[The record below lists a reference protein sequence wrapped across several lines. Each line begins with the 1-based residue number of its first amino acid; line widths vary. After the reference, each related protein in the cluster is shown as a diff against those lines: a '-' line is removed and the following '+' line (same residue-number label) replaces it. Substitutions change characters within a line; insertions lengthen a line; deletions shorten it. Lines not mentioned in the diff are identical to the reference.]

1 MSNIERLFGG
11 ERAVPGMRQSG
22 RFAARAPI
30 ARAPVPAAAPVE
42 SDAQDAPDAPVDA
55 KVMTPHLE
63 RVADAHEVRDA
74 ADADD
79 AAADGTTQL
88 DAYRDRQDGELSSAA
103 LDFDVGMPAEHDGGA
118 AQQLVAAQAALLRP
132 SAVLRIAHEPFHPH
146 SEQVRLLRTELL
158 LRHSVWGEANAV
170 ALVSACPG
178 EGRSQ
183 LAAELALAFAQLD
196 RPTLL
201 VDADFR
207 RPRQHALFGADLDY
221 GLAPALAVGGSGPAM
236 HGVEGFP
243 RLSLVTAG
251 VCPPNPLELLTDR
264 RFEAL
269 MDEWRHRFDFIVV
282 DTPPITDFADGL
294 AVATIVGR
302 VLTVNRARH
311 TPYVK
316 AREML
321 RRLAASDA
329 VALGGVL
336 NHF

>member
-30 ARAPVPAAAPVE
+30 APAPAPDSPPE
-42 SDAQDAPDAPVDA
+42 SDGDMAVDA
-55 KVMTPHLE
+55 KVLTPEHA
-63 RVADAHEVRDA
+63 R
-74 ADADD
+74 
-79 AAADGTTQL
+79 ADGVAAVDGSPSDGATRL
-88 DAYRDRQDGELSSAA
+88 GDYRDGSDGDLSSSA
-103 LDFDVGMPAEHDGGA
+103 LDLDVAPPADHDEAPGV
-118 AQQLVAAQAALLRP
+118 AQQLVAAQADLLRP
-132 SAVLRIAHEPFHPH
+132 GNVLRIAHEPFHPH

-170 ALVSACPG
+170 ALVSACAG

-207 RPRQHALFGADLDY
+207 RPRQHVLFGADLDN
-221 GLAPALAVGGSGPAM
+221 GLAPALAVGGASPVM

-269 MDEWRHRFDFIVV
+269 MEEWRRRFDFIVV

-311 TPYVK
+311 TPYDK

-329 VALGGVL
+329 VVLGGVL
-336 NHF
+336 NHY

>member
-1 MSNIERLFGG
+1 
-11 ERAVPGMRQSG
+11 
-22 RFAARAPI
+22 
-30 ARAPVPAAAPVE
+30 
-42 SDAQDAPDAPVDA
+42 
-55 KVMTPHLE
+55 
-63 RVADAHEVRDA
+63 
-74 ADADD
+74 
-79 AAADGTTQL
+79 
-88 DAYRDRQDGELSSAA
+88 
-103 LDFDVGMPAEHDGGA
+103 
-118 AQQLVAAQAALLRP
+118 
-132 SAVLRIAHEPFHPH
+132 VLNFAHEPFHPR

-170 ALVSACPG
+170 ALVSARPG
-178 EGRSQ
+178 EGRSH

-207 RPRQHALFGADLDY
+207 RPRQHVLFGADLEK
-221 GLAPALAVGGSGPAM
+221 GLAPALAVGGASPQM

-243 RLSLVTAG
+243 HLSVVTAG
-251 VCPPNPLELLTDR
+251 ISPPNPLELLTDR

-269 MDEWRHRFDFIVV
+269 MDEWRRRFDFIVV

-311 TPYVK
+311 TRYDK

-321 RRLAASDA
+321 RRLAASNA
-329 VALGGVL
+329 IVLGGVL